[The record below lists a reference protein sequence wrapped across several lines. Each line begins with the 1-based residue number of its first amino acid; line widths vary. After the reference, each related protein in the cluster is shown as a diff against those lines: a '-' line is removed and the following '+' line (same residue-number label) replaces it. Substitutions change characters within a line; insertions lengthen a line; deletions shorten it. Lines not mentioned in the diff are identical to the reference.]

1 MDLVWASMKVLVG
14 AFALFTVARIAYGK
28 LVPHA
33 GWGWVALLG
42 ALAIGNML
50 VHRWIGSTVN
60 PPFFTAVLF
69 GVTLVGIAPQP
80 AAVASEVSPSS
91 RWFRRGIATV
101 AIGTVLGWF
110 SYAEVVTVASNWL
123 LHPTAF
129 SGG

>member
-1 MDLVWASMKVLVG
+1 MDLVWASTKVLIG
-14 AFALFTVARIAYGK
+14 AFTLFTVARIAYGK

-33 GWGWVALLG
+33 GWGWVALLS

-69 GVTLVGIAPQP
+69 CVTLVGIAPQSD
-80 AAVASEVSPSS
+80 AVAGEVSPTL
-91 RWFRRGIATV
+91 RWFRRGIAAI

-110 SYAEVVTVASNWL
+110 LYAEVVTMAS
-123 LHPTAF
+123 LHP
-129 SGG
+129 GGFGVG